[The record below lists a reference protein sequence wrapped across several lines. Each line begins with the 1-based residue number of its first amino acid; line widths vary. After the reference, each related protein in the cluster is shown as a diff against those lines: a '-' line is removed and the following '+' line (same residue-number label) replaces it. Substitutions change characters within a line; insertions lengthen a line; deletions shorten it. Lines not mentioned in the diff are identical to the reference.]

1 MFLQSRISEYS
12 ESISLPYYESKKTIL
27 QNPTIRTSMARR
39 PPPDPESEADRKA
52 KIVIVL
58 GNGSDNPNAIR
69 FRRLVKSGWT
79 VPESDEQA
87 VE

>member
-1 MFLQSRISEYS
+1 MAER
-12 ESISLPYYESKKTIL
+12 SL
-27 QNPTIRTSMARR
+27 
-39 PPPDPESEADRKA
+39 PDPESDTGKA

-58 GNGSDNPNAIR
+58 GNGSDSPNAIR
-69 FRRLVKSGWT
+69 FRRLVESGWT

>member
-1 MFLQSRISEYS
+1 MAER
-12 ESISLPYYESKKTIL
+12 SLPG
-27 QNPTIRTSMARR
+27 
-39 PPPDPESEADRKA
+39 PESEADRKA

-69 FRRLVKSGWT
+69 FRRLVESGWA

>member
-1 MFLQSRISEYS
+1 
-12 ESISLPYYESKKTIL
+12 
-27 QNPTIRTSMARR
+27 MARR

-79 VPESDEQA
+79 VPENDEQA